1 MLLKDIPLS
10 MPNFLTNTITID
22 MFAFSNF
29 LTEQKNLH
37 MEHLEDEVLN
47 HGVEGTRGALNFLQG
62 LRDMLAGN
70 ADASVDVT
78 VKWDGAPAV
87 FAGINPENDRF
98 FVGTKGI
105 FAKTGK
111 INYTDTDIDDNHPG
125 GGASSLN
132 NKLKVAL
139 KELPSANIKGILQGD
154 FMFVPE
160 MLVKETIDNEPYI
173 TFQPNTIVYA
183 VPVKSEL
190 AAKILSSNMGIVWH
204 TTYSGD
210 TMEDMTASFGVNP
223 GSFREVGS
231 IWQTDASFQD
241 TSGTA
246 TMTKKETGDVTK
258 ILSKAGKLFR
268 QLDSNV
274 LGMIANDDQTGELVK
289 AYTNKMIRQGEKI
302 TNVRKHTAGLIA
314 FVYDKLKAEIDKVK
328 REETKKNKKDVM
340 DRYVGFL
347 RKNSGEFVKIF
358 AMQNLL
364 IDAKLLI
371 LRQLEKVKGIKT
383 LMRTSTGFKVTAPE
397 GFVAIDTLK
406 GGAVKLVDRME
417 FSMQNFNAAKNW
429 DK

>member
-1 MLLKDIPLS
+1 
-10 MPNFLTNTITID
+10 
-22 MFAFSNF
+22 MFAFTSF

-47 HGVEGTRGALNFLQG
+47 GGVEGTRGAINFLQG

-70 ADASVDVT
+70 SDSSVDVT

-87 FAGINPENDRF
+87 FAGFNPENDRF
-98 FVGTKGI
+98 FVGTKGV
-105 FAKTGK
+105 FAKNAK
-111 INYTDTDIDDNHPG
+111 INYTETDIDDNHSG
-125 GGASSLN
+125 GLAS
-132 NKLKVAL
+132 KLKVAL
-139 KELPSANIKGILQGD
+139 NELPKANIKGVLQGD
-154 FMFVPE
+154 M
-160 MLVKETIDNEPYI
+160 MYTADDLQKQTIDNIPYI

-183 VPVKSEL
+183 IPVKSRL

-204 TTYSGD
+204 TTYKGD
-210 TMEDMTASFGVNP
+210 TMEGMTASFGVS
-223 GSFREVGS
+223 GGAFRDVS
-231 IWQTDASFQD
+231 TIWQADASFQD
-241 TSGTA
+241 TSGSA
-246 TMTKKETGDVTK
+246 TMTKKETGDISK
-258 ILSKAGKLFR
+258 ILSQAGSLFR
-268 QLDSNV
+268 QLDSHV
-274 LGMIANDDQTGELVK
+274 LGMIANDDQTSELVK
-289 AYTNKMIRQGEKI
+289 AYTNKMVRAGEPIKD
-302 TNVRKHTAGLIA
+302 VKRHTAGLIA

-347 RKNSGEFVKIF
+347 RDNSGEFVKIF

-371 LRQLEKVKGIKT
+371 IRKLEKVKSIKT
-383 LMRTSTGFKVTAPE
+383 LMKTSTGFRVTAPE
-397 GFVAIDTLK
+397 GFVAIDNLK

>member
-1 MLLKDIPLS
+1 
-10 MPNFLTNTITID
+10 
-22 MFAFSNF
+22 MFAFSSF

-47 HGVEGTRGALNFLQG
+47 HGVEGTRGAINFLQG

-70 ADASVDVT
+70 SDASVDVT

-87 FAGINPENDRF
+87 FAGYNPENDRF
-98 FVGTKGI
+98 FVGTKGV
-105 FAKTGK
+105 FAKNAK
-111 INYTDTDIDDNHPG
+111 INYTEADIDENHSG
-125 GGASSLN
+125 GLAS
-132 NKLKVAL
+132 KLKVAL
-139 KELPSANIKGILQGD
+139 NELPKANIKGVLQGD
-154 FMFVPE
+154 M
-160 MLVKETIDNEPYI
+160 MYTADDLQKQTIDNVPYI

-183 VPVKSEL
+183 IPVKSKL

-204 TTYSGD
+204 TTYTGD

-223 GSFREVGS
+223 GSFKES
-231 IWQTDASFQD
+231 STSWQTDASFQD
-241 TSGTA
+241 TSGSA

-258 ILSKAGKLFR
+258 ILSQAGSLFR
-268 QLDSNV
+268 QLDSNI

-289 AYTNKMIRQGEKI
+289 AYTNKMVRQGQKI
-302 TNVRKHTAGLIA
+302 GNPKRHTAGLIA

-328 REETKKNKKDVM
+328 RDVTKQNKKAVM

-347 RKNSGEFVKIF
+347 RDNSGEFVKIF

-371 LRQLEKVKGIKT
+371 LRKLEQVKSIKT
-383 LMRTSTGFKVTAPE
+383 LMKTSTGFKVTAPE
-397 GFVAIDTLK
+397 GFVAIDNLK

>member
-1 MLLKDIPLS
+1 
-10 MPNFLTNTITID
+10 
-22 MFAFSNF
+22 MFAFSSF

-47 HGVEGTRGALNFLQG
+47 HGVEGTRGAINFLQG

-70 ADASVDVT
+70 SDSSVNVT

-87 FAGINPENDRF
+87 FAGINPENDQF
-98 FVGTKGI
+98 FVGTKGV
-105 FAKTGK
+105 FAKNAK
-111 INYTDTDIDDNHPG
+111 INYTDTDIDNNHSG
-125 GGASSLN
+125 GLAS
-132 NKLKVAL
+132 KLKVAL
-139 KELPSANIKGILQGD
+139 KELSKVNIKGVLQGD
-154 FMFVPE
+154 M
-160 MLVKETIDNEPYI
+160 MYTADDLQRETIDNEPYI

-183 VPVKSEL
+183 IPVKSKL

-210 TMEDMTASFGVNP
+210 TMEDMTASFGVSS
-223 GSFREVGS
+223 GAFSKSSSV
-231 IWQTDASFQD
+231 WQADASFEDQ
-241 TSGTA
+241 SGSA
-246 TMTKKETGDVTK
+246 TMTKKQTGDVTA
-258 ILSKAGKLFR
+258 ILSKAGKLFQ
-268 QLDSNV
+268 QLNSNV
-274 LGMIANDDQTGELVK
+274 LGMIADDDQTSELVK
-289 AYTNKMIRQGEKI
+289 AYTNKMVRAGEPIKD
-302 TNVRKHTAGLIA
+302 VKRHTAGLIA

-347 RKNSGEFVKIF
+347 RENSSEFVKIF

-364 IDAKLLI
+364 IEAKLLI
-371 LRQLEKVKGIKT
+371 IRKLEKVKSIKT
-383 LMRTSTGFKVTAPE
+383 LMKTSTGFRVTAPE
-397 GFVAIDTLK
+397 GFVAIDNLK